1 MQQECPLL
9 TVLEVEG
16 GEGKSVVHLEAERA
30 AAKGVGCASEMPG
43 LGSIRAGLGVMGSLR
58 LGEVASQD
66 GALPW
71 ASAARA
77 GSAQGQELAGAHG
90 VWRIE
95 GMLLIMVS
103 KARALKNLCGS

>member
-1 MQQECPLL
+1 MLP
-9 TVLEVEG
+9 
-16 GEGKSVVHLEAERA
+16 APA
-30 AAKGVGCASEMPG
+30 AFAPMRPKQLSF
-43 LGSIRAGLGVMGSLR
+43 LISAGLGVMGSLR